1 MHEAFFRRADA
12 IKQGFFEGLP
22 IGALRAPRSPAGVAF
37 PRISVSFSI
46 LYNSLGISCLF
57 TCVFVVGEEDVM
69 SPGHRLRVLLL
80 FLAAVV
86 WITAPVLAHAV
97 LLESSP
103 ALKSSVSG
111 PDVPLKL
118 RFNVRIDAARSRLT
132 LVDPD
137 GTQQTLEIHGE
148 TGPDTLAAEAKGL
161 HPGTYRLRW
170 QVLASDG
177 HITRGEIPFT
187 VKS

>member
-1 MHEAFFRRADA
+1 
-12 IKQGFFEGLP
+12 L
-22 IGALRAPRSPAGVAF
+22 LSPAF
-37 PRISVSFSI
+37 SV
-46 LYNSLGISCLF
+46 
-57 TCVFVVGEEDVM
+57 
-69 SPGHRLRVLLL
+69 
-80 FLAAVV
+80 
-86 WITAPVLAHAV
+86 AHAV

-132 LVDPD
+132 LVDPE
-137 GTQQTLEIHGE
+137 GTLQTLKIQGQD
-148 TGPDTLAAEAKGL
+148 GLDTLSAEAKGL
-161 HPGTYRLRW
+161 RPGTYRLRW

-187 VKS
+187 VVKS